1 MYGIIYSDT
10 IGKKPN
16 VNANQEKMTDN
27 GEIARQHSDLKMS
40 NGSIAVCFI

>member
-10 IGKKPN
+10 IGEEPN

-27 GEIARQHSDLKMS
+27 GEIARQHGD
-40 NGSIAVCFI
+40 